1 MAVMSEQTR
10 KMSEEE
16 LIAQQEQVAQMT
28 EEELKEFRNS
38 FNPDK
43 MGFSDAEGEPE
54 AGTEEEGRE

>member
-16 LIAQQEQVAQMT
+16 HLVQQEQVARMT

-43 MGFSDAEGEPE
+43 MGFWDSEGDPE
-54 AGTEEEGRE
+54 AETDEEGKE